1 MSRPG
6 LATELLSGQFLKHA
20 TERRTLPDPML
31 ADSISPGATKP
42 EDEHRRD
49 ICTVGRWIHSRA
61 FVAST
66 DGNISVR
73 LDSRRVLTS
82 PTAISKGMMLPDDL
96 VITDLRGKKLV
107 GRREASTE
115 LAMHLLIYNRRP
127 DVHAVCHAHP
137 PVATAHAAAG
147 IALNK
152 ALLSEL
158 VISLGC
164 IPVARYG
171 TPGTQELSDALE
183 PMVQHYDAI
192 LLANHG
198 VVTCGA
204 DLLTAF
210 FRMET
215 VEHFAQVSL
224 VTELLGKQVLLS
236 GRDVEKLLAARAR
249 YGTTTASTVTPGCP
263 VTSESAVAA
272 AGEPDRI
279 SITRK
284 ELEALIEEAVKEDRA
299 LR

>member
-1 MSRPG
+1 
-6 LATELLSGQFLKHA
+6 
-20 TERRTLPDPML
+20 ML
-31 ADSISPGATKP
+31 ADSISHGAMKS
-42 EDEHRRD
+42 EEEHRRD
-49 ICTVGRWIHSRA
+49 ICAVGRWIHGRA

-73 LDSRRVLTS
+73 LDAHRVLTS
-82 PTAISKGMMLPDDL
+82 PTAISKGMMSPEDL
-96 VITDLRGKKLV
+96 VITDLEGRKLA

-137 PVATAHAAAG
+137 PAATGYAAAG
-147 IALNK
+147 IPLNR

-158 VISLGC
+158 VIALGC
-164 IPVARYG
+164 IPVAPYG
-171 TPGTQELSDALE
+171 TPGTRELSDSLE

-198 VVTCGA
+198 VVTCGP

-210 FRMET
+210 FRLET

-236 GRDVEKLLAARAR
+236 GQDVEKLLVARAR
-249 YGTTTASTVTPGCP
+249 YGTTTASKVTPGCP
-263 VTSESAVAA
+263 VTNDNSGSAAQPA
-272 AGEPDRI
+272 ERI
-279 SITRK
+279 SVTRE
-284 ELEALIEEAVKEDRA
+284 ELEALIEEAVRKDRA

>member
-1 MSRPG
+1 MN
-6 LATELLSGQFLKHA
+6 
-20 TERRTLPDPML
+20 
-31 ADSISPGATKP
+31 ADFISPGTVKS

-82 PTAISKGMMLPDDL
+82 PTGISKGMMSPDDL
-96 VITDLRGKKLV
+96 VITDLQGRKV
-107 GRREASTE
+107 AGRREASSE
-115 LAMHLLIYNRRP
+115 LAMHNLIYNRRP
-127 DVHAVCHAHP
+127 EVHAVVHAHP
-137 PVATAHAAAG
+137 SAATAYAAAG
-147 IALNK
+147 IPLNK

-158 VISLGC
+158 IIALGC
-164 IPVARYG
+164 IPVAQYG

-198 VVTCGA
+198 VVTCGP

-224 VTELLGKQVLLS
+224 MTELLGKQVLLS
-236 GRDVEKLLAARAR
+236 GRDVEKLLVARAR
-249 YGTTTASTVTPGCP
+249 YGTTTASIVTPGCP
-263 VTSESAVAA
+263 VTSDN
-272 AGEPDRI
+272 AGQAEQKQERI
-279 SITRK
+279 SITRE
-284 ELEALIEEAVKEDRA
+284 ELEALIEEAVRKDRA
-299 LR
+299 VR

>member
-1 MSRPG
+1 
-6 LATELLSGQFLKHA
+6 
-20 TERRTLPDPML
+20 ML
-31 ADSISPGATKP
+31 ADSISPGAVKA
-42 EDEHRRD
+42 EDEHRRE
-49 ICTVGRWIHSRA
+49 ICTAGRCIHARG

-82 PTAISKGMMLPDDL
+82 PTGISKGMMSPDDL
-96 VITDLRGKKLV
+96 VITDLQGLKV
-107 GRREASTE
+107 AARREASSE

-127 DVHAVCHAHP
+127 DVHAVVHAHP
-137 PVATAHAAAG
+137 PAATAHAAAG

-158 VISLGC
+158 IIALGC
-164 IPVARYG
+164 IPVAQYG

-198 VVTCGA
+198 VVTCGP
-204 DLLTAF
+204 DLLSAF

-224 VTELLGKQVLLS
+224 MTELLGKQVLLS
-236 GRDVEKLLAARAR
+236 GRDVEKLLVARAR
-249 YGTTTASTVTPGCP
+249 YGTTTAATVTPGCP
-263 VTSESAVAA
+263 VTSDTAEDARC
-272 AGEPDRI
+272 EPERI
-279 SITRK
+279 SVTRQ
-284 ELEALIEEAVKEDRA
+284 ELEALIEDAVRKDRA